1 MIDYKSKSF
10 YIVLLAFGGLLK
22 IFLESW
28 FQIEITADKLNSLV
42 NLISFIVI
50 MLVLPANTWFTK
62 RRQEQKKVLKEQG
75 LK

>member
-10 YIVLLAFGGLLK
+10 YIMLLAFMGLLK
-22 IFLESW
+22 LFLESW
-28 FQIEITADKLNSLV
+28 FHIEITEDKMNSLV
-42 NLISFIVI
+42 NLVAFIVI

-62 RRQEQKKVLKEQG
+62 RRQEQKKLLKDKG